1 MGRKKKDPVSEYY
14 SLDRIN
20 KINAK
25 YYMIFGQRSNGK
37 TYAVL
42 KLIIENYLKRH
53 KQGAILRRFREDFIG
68 KRGATMF
75 NNHINNGLISQLT
88 SERYNSVKYQSKQW
102 FLSHIDEDGNIDR
115 IDDKP
120 FCYGFALSEMEH
132 DKSTSYPEVTTIL
145 FDEFMTRGAYLPDE
159 FVLFMNVLSTIIR
172 DRDNVEIFM
181 CANTISKYCPYFKEM
196 GLNHVKKMNK
206 GDIDIYKYGDSGLTV
221 AVEYSD
227 SPNKFKASDVY
238 VAFDNAKLK
247 MITGGS
253 WELDIYPHITGS
265 INKED
270 IVFSYFI
277 KFDEHILQADIVIN
291 SKESYTYIHNKTT
304 PIKNEDRDIVFFL
317 TPVELHNWYTN
328 ILVPVNDVTK
338 RIYVFFKANKVFYQS
353 NDIGEIMSQYLAQC
367 SKRYR

>member
-1 MGRKKKDPVSEYY
+1 MKIKYY
-14 SLDRIN
+14 SLTNILKRKARYN
-20 KINAK
+20 V
-25 YYMIFGQRSNGK
+25 IFGERSNGK
-37 TYAVL
+37 SYSVQEHGLKKFLAGKGQLAV
-42 KLIIENYLKRH
+42 I
-53 KQGAILRRFREDFIG
+53 RRWREDLRG
-68 KRGATMF
+68 KRGSMLFA
-75 NNHINNGLISQLT
+75 NLECNGNGENVISKLT
-88 SERYNSVKYQSKQW
+88 NGQYDRVIYISSKW
-102 FLSHIDEDGNIDR
+102 YLGYFDESTQRNVIM
-115 IDDKP
+115 DKP
-120 FCYGFALSEMEH
+120 FAFAFALSEMEH

-172 DRDNVEIFM
+172 DRDDVEIFM

-196 GLNHVKKMNK
+196 GLNHVRKMNK

-227 SPNKFKASDVY
+227 SPNRFKPSDVY
-238 VAFDNAKLK
+238 FAFDNAKLK

-265 INKED
+265 IDKED